1 MVVGVGMAF
10 VLAFLLFPALIAL
23 LKPSTPVFRRVDVTA
38 KITRRFARLIERRKK
53 GTLITYGTV
62 LILSVLGI
70 FRLTVENSFIDYF
83 KKTTEIYQGMLL
95 IDRQMGGTTPLDVIL
110 NPTREFLASE
120 PEAAAEDIPE
130 EDEGI
135 FDGEEDKGEAGIS
148 GTSFW
153 FNVFE
158 LETVSQVQDYL
169 EGLPQ
174 TGKVLS
180 LDTTMSLLT
189 QLNEDKPLD
198 NWTLAIMYK
207 LMPEEVKRMVF
218 DPYMTSDGNQVRFA
232 VRIIDSDPELKRDA
246 LIKKIRS
253 DLVEKLGLKQE
264 QVELSGMLVLYNNV
278 LQSIFRSQVLTL
290 SVVFVA
296 IMLMFGMLFRSV
308 RLAGIGIVPTLAAA
322 VLILG
327 MMGWF
332 GIPLDIMTI
341 TIAAITIGIGV
352 DDTIHY
358 IHRIREEFALDGD
371 YWAAVRRSH
380 GSVGRAIYYTSVTIT
395 LGFSILALSNFIP
408 SIYFGLFTGL
418 AMVVALVANLT
429 LLPLLI
435 AVFKPLGQAPVK

>member
-1 MVVGVGMAF
+1 VVGV
-10 VLAFLLFPALIAL
+10 
-23 LKPSTPVFRRVDVTA
+23 
-38 KITRRFARLIERRKK
+38 
-53 GTLITYGTV
+53 
-62 LILSVLGI
+62 

-83 KKTTEIYQGMLL
+83 KKTTEIYQGMLR
-95 IDRQMGGTTPLDVIL
+95 IDRQVGGTTPLDVIL
-110 NPTREFLASE
+110 NPTKKFLKFVAE
-120 PEAAAEDIPE
+120 EKAEAFPE
-130 EDEGI
+130 EGLKIPGE
-135 FDGEEDKGEAGIS
+135 GEEKGEAGIS

-153 FNVFE
+153 FNMFE
-158 LETVSQVQDYL
+158 LETVAKVHKYL

-180 LDTTMSLLT
+180 LDTTMSILT
-189 QLNEDKPLD
+189 QLNNDKPMD

-207 LMPEEVKRMVF
+207 KLPEEVKRLVF
-218 DPYMTSDGNQVRFA
+218 DPYMSSDGNQMRFA

-246 LIKKIRS
+246 LIKQIRS
-253 DLVEKLGLKQE
+253 DLVEKLGLKPE
-264 QVELSGMLVLYNNV
+264 QVGLSGMLVLYNNV
-278 LQSIFRSQVLTL
+278 LQSLFRSQVLTL

-296 IMLMFGMLFRSV
+296 IMLMFGLLFRSV
-308 RLAGIGIVPTLAAA
+308 RLAAIGIVPTLVAAA
-322 VLILG
+322 LILG
-327 MMGWF
+327 MMGWL

-358 IHRIREEFALDGD
+358 VHRIREEFALEGD

-408 SIYFGLFTGL
+408 SIYFGLLTGL
-418 AMVVALVANLT
+418 AMVVALIANLT

-435 AVFKPLGQAPVK
+435 VVFKPLGEEEGKVKREKGKTGSRRSEVGRRKGGTGETGMRRNGAED